1 MSYSE
6 FIEKQYFEELD
17 GLIGKENIKL
27 FDEENK
33 MVLLYMFPLIERLII
48 EILDISTIVN
58 VESKEQGTIKTINS
72 LLQQDIVKK
81 ILGDNLFEKI
91 SKYFNENGIRN
102 KMMHFDPDNNKVFCN
117 SDNVQEVKKIAIDL
131 TELYTKK
138 ISESKSPIKEIDE
151 IDI

>member
-1 MSYSE
+1 MLYSE
-6 FIEKQYFEELD
+6 IIEKWYFEELD
-17 GLIGKENIKL
+17 RLIGKENIKL
-27 FDEENK
+27 FDEENI

-81 ILGDNLFEKI
+81 ILGDGLFEKI
-91 SKYFNENGIRN
+91 SKYFNEDGIRN
-102 KMMHFDPDNNKVFCN
+102 KMMHFDPHSNEVVCN
-117 SDNVQEVKKIAIDL
+117 LYDIQEVKKIAIDL
-131 TELYTKK
+131 IRLYTKK
-138 ISESKSPIKEIDE
+138 INEGKTIIKKIDE